1 MAESKK
7 KTEKNDNND
16 VGLTDLLSQQPP
28 HNVDIEKALLA
39 TLMSIEE
46 SYDKISDIVSK
57 DDFYAGRHQYI
68 FAAISYLAQVGEPYD
83 TVMVHDWL
91 SSQKLLKQAGG
102 ESYLADIVTQSPST
116 MFNIVSYAE
125 RVRELS
131 TLRQLI
137 TTGNEMLALA
147 YDPRERGVSDILD
160 NIESKIFAI
169 NEQHNKRAKQRGPVD
184 VGAVLVNVID
194 QMDELKNNPDG
205 MIGLRTPFTE
215 LNNKTQ
221 GLQPGDLII
230 VAARPSM
237 GKTTF
242 AMNLA
247 EGVLFHENLPVIV
260 FSMEMPA
267 ESIVMR
273 LLSSWGQINQTSLRS
288 AQMNED
294 EWARMM
300 TAVAHLQDKHLYIDD
315 STALPPSEVRSRCR
329 RIAKNHDG
337 KIGMVIVDYLQ
348 LMKVPSL
355 SGNRVEEI
363 SEISRSLKALAREL
377 NCPVIALS
385 QLNRSLE
392 NRPNKRPI
400 MSDLRESGAIE
411 QDADLITFIYRDE
424 VYNENSDLKGV
435 AEIIIGK
442 QRNGPIG
449 TVRLAFEGQYTRFI
463 NLTPDHYMAD
473 ASFENDE

>member
-57 DDFYAGRHQYI
+57 DDFYAGRHQHI
-68 FAAISYLAQVGEPYD
+68 FAAIAYLAQVGEPYD

-184 VGAVLVNVID
+184 VGAVLVNVIE
-194 QMDELKNNPDG
+194 QMDEL
-205 MIGLRTPFTE
+205 
-215 LNNKTQ
+215 
-221 GLQPGDLII
+221 
-230 VAARPSM
+230 
-237 GKTTF
+237 
-242 AMNLA
+242 
-247 EGVLFHENLPVIV
+247 
-260 FSMEMPA
+260 
-267 ESIVMR
+267 
-273 LLSSWGQINQTSLRS
+273 
-288 AQMNED
+288 
-294 EWARMM
+294 
-300 TAVAHLQDKHLYIDD
+300 
-315 STALPPSEVRSRCR
+315 
-329 RIAKNHDG
+329 
-337 KIGMVIVDYLQ
+337 
-348 LMKVPSL
+348 
-355 SGNRVEEI
+355 
-363 SEISRSLKALAREL
+363 
-377 NCPVIALS
+377 
-385 QLNRSLE
+385 
-392 NRPNKRPI
+392 
-400 MSDLRESGAIE
+400 
-411 QDADLITFIYRDE
+411 
-424 VYNENSDLKGV
+424 
-435 AEIIIGK
+435 
-442 QRNGPIG
+442 
-449 TVRLAFEGQYTRFI
+449 
-463 NLTPDHYMAD
+463 
-473 ASFENDE
+473 

>member
-7 KTEKNDNND
+7 RSVKSDNND

-39 TLMSIEE
+39 TLMSIDE
-46 SYDKISDIVSK
+46 SFDKISDIVTK
-57 DDFYAGRHQYI
+57 DDFYAGRHQHI
-68 FAAISYLAQVGEPYD
+68 FAAIAHLALVGEPYD

-91 SSQKLLKQAGG
+91 NSQKLLKQAGG

-160 NIESKIFAI
+160 TVESKIFAI
-169 NEQHNKRAKQRGPVD
+169 NEQHNKRAQQRGPVD
-184 VGAVLVNVID
+184 VGSVLVNVIE

-205 MIGLRTPFTE
+205 MIGLRTPFDE

-300 TAVAHLQDKHLYIDD
+300 NAISHLQDKHLYIDD

-337 KIGMVIVDYLQ
+337 KVGMVIVDYLQ

-400 MSDLRESGAIE
+400 MSDLRESAM
-411 QDADLITFIYRDE
+411 
-424 VYNENSDLKGV
+424 
-435 AEIIIGK
+435 
-442 QRNGPIG
+442 
-449 TVRLAFEGQYTRFI
+449 AF
-463 NLTPDHYMAD
+463 
-473 ASFENDE
+473 